1 MANGDGYV
9 LNVDFWAPLHEVGDG
24 KYAIAG
30 RFAKGDVLEGVN
42 IPDDFLEKATAGPRP
57 LLLKKDSGEAQE
69 QSASPVEAA
78 AGAQSTP
85 QRSEAAKKQ

>member
-24 KYAIAG
+24 KYSVAG
-30 RFAKGDVLEGVN
+30 RFSKGDVLEGVN

-57 LLLKKDSGEAQE
+57 ILLKKDSQEAERQG
-69 QSASPVEAA
+69 ASPVAEATS
-78 AGAQSTP
+78 AQSTP
-85 QRSEAAKKQ
+85 QRAERAKAQ